1 MDTRLRERAEE
12 FLKTEDSFRTNA
24 FKIICVMVK
33 LLHKGPKQFVDEMLQ
48 SIFFLGRINNPQYTP
63 NDILGDDYE
72 IMMNEKFPGPF
83 ESYERKLPKRTPFS
97 CVLDMVASS
106 FGPDEIQQKLSEIAT
121 EIGNQDRSL
130 RNTSSKEHKFTS
142 STICISESEE
152 CYYGASMSCKGKI
165 PGQIMIAVSCLHT
178 WHYGVSNAV
187 MTYKPDRNKRNNFD
201 GTMQLPQCVKC
212 QAFNVMSGEEMSPCK
227 SCVDLFGLKTSAQSD
242 KKRWAHGHCAEAESL
257 SKLLYEEEEIEV
269 ARVEDEMREQVMA
282 EVTAHLEANL
292 RLSNFDWDSS
302 YYTPQVIVRDDG

>member
-1 MDTRLRERAEE
+1 METALRERAEE

-24 FKIICVMVK
+24 FKIISVMVE
-33 LLHKGPKQFVDEMLQ
+33 LSNYEDAPKEYVDEMLQ
-48 SIFFLGRINNPQYTP
+48 SIFFLGRINTPQYTP
-63 NDILGDDYE
+63 NDILGEDYVRKME
-72 IMMNEKFPGPF
+72 EEFKGPF
-83 ESYERKLPKRTPFS
+83 KSYERKLPKRTPFS
-97 CVLDMVASS
+97 CVLDMVVSL

-121 EIGNQDRSL
+121 DMLG
-130 RNTSSKEHKFTS
+130 EHKFTS